1 MPDPHLLEIIDLT
14 KHFPLGGGVIV
25 KPKASIR
32 AVQSVSF
39 YVLKGESFGLVGES
53 GCGKST
59 LGRLILR
66 LIEPTSGRIV
76 FNNQDITLLSGKE
89 MRPFRSKMQ
98 IIFQDPYSSLDPRMK
113 TANII
118 TEPLRAKGDL
128 SSSERRDIAAGLLE
142 RVGLRAIDLD
152 KYPHEF
158 SGGQRQRIG
167 IARALCVRPE
177 LIVADEPV
185 SALDVS
191 IQAQVINLMEDLKD
205 EFKLS
210 YVFISHDLSI
220 IHHVCDRIAVMYL
233 GAIVELA
240 PNEVFTDSPR
250 HPYTEALL
258 QSVPLPDP
266 RRRTRPFA
274 MEGDVPNPLKPP
286 TGCAF
291 HPRCQYALADCSIK
305 TPPLS
310 AVTPDHYV
318 ACWLNQGKGL

>member
-1 MPDPHLLEIIDLT
+1 MPEPHLLEIRDLT
-14 KHFPLGGGVIV
+14 KHFPLGSGAFI
-25 KPKASIR
+25 KPKAWIR
-32 AVQSVSF
+32 AVESVSF
-39 YVLKGESFGLVGES
+39 HVLKGENFGLVGES

-66 LIEPTSGRIV
+66 LIDPTSGRIF
-76 FNNQDITLLSGKE
+76 FNDREITGLSRTE
-89 MRPFRSKMQ
+89 MRPYRSRMQ

-113 TANII
+113 VAAII
-118 TEPLRAKGDL
+118 TEPLRTSWDVSKA
-128 SSSERRDIAAGLLE
+128 ERRNIAAALLE
-142 RVGLRAIDLD
+142 RVGLRAIDLG
-152 KYPHEF
+152 KFPHEF

-240 PNEVFTDSPR
+240 PNEVFTTAPR

-258 QSVPLPDP
+258 QSIPLPDP
-266 RRRTRPFA
+266 HRRIRPFA
-274 MEGDVPNPLKPP
+274 MEGDVPNPMEPP
-286 TGCAF
+286 PGCAF
-291 HPRCQYALADCSIK
+291 HPRCQYAFDRCRVEIPGLA
-305 TPPLS
+305 
-310 AVTPDHYV
+310 AVAPDHHV